1 MALEIKG
8 MKRVFKMKK
17 NSQEIVLDD
26 PNVNMS
32 PAEVMDFYSHEL
44 SGTDHRDRTRTGN
57 RRRPGGI

>member
-32 PAEVMDFYSHEL
+32 PAEVMDFYSMNYPEL
-44 SGTDHRDRTRTGN
+44 TGN